1 MSNGSQKKV
10 LIVDDEAYI
19 RLLLEQT
26 LEELEER
33 GVDILKADN
42 GEDALRLAREQRPRL
57 IFLDV
62 MIPKINGFEV
72 CRVIKQEYQYEDT
85 MIVILTAKGQEYDRQ
100 MGQEAGANFYMS
112 KPFDPDELLELA
124 TKVLF
129 TNDPDYYPE

>member
-10 LIVDDEAYI
+10 LIVDDESYI

-42 GEDALRLAREQRPRL
+42 GEDALRLAREQRPQL

-62 MIPKINGFEV
+62 MIPKVNGFEV
-72 CRVIKQEYQYEDT
+72 CRVIKQEYHYEDT
-85 MIVILTAKGQEYDRQ
+85 TIVILTAKGQEYDRQ
-100 MGQEAGANFYMS
+100 MGKEAGANLYIS

-129 TNDPDYYPE
+129 NDDPNYSE